1 MYINTLGT
9 KVFMQIICIWQGD
22 SGGPLMYQM
31 ASGRWAV
38 IGVVSWGIRCGEASH
53 PGLYTR
59 VDRYL
64 RWIVDNAQ
72 F

>member
-1 MYINTLGT
+1 MIVN
-9 KVFMQIICIWQGD
+9 IICVLQGD

-31 ASGRWAV
+31 PSGRWAV
-38 IGVVSWGIRCGEASH
+38 VGVVSWGIRCGEPNH

-64 RWIVDNAQ
+64 QWIVDNAQ